1 MDARNPAQETRKDKE
16 INSPIEPLS
25 NYGSADTLISVQQIL
40 DFWHLEL

>member
-1 MDARNPAQETRKDKE
+1 MQGTQLKKLEDKE

-25 NYGSADTLISVQQIL
+25 NCGSADTLISVQQIL